1 MIRFDMFIFSQISM
15 HNFSM
20 VSVPNSCITYITAFI
35 SYTAQNE
42 DRQRKMKEK
51 GRNRKEGRKRKRKNR
66 NPNPHVQVN
75 KWWIY
80 CFFSLYA
87 KVLLPEYFIAKQSSM
102 LQNISFLS
110 SLWSLK
116 KDIDV
121 NKSRG
126 YSILFK
132 TIHSRK
138 CYYFSLSFIYREWK
152 FNLISIF
159 EGGISSWGEFFNSI
173 KWSEKKKIL
182 LMYDFSAQI
191 SHMQNE

>member
-1 MIRFDMFIFSQISM
+1 MK
-15 HNFSM
+15 
-20 VSVPNSCITYITAFI
+20 TG
-35 SYTAQNE
+35 
-42 DRQRKMKEK
+42 KEK
-51 GRNRKEGRKRKRKNR
+51 WRKRGGTERRGEREKKRIEIQT
-66 NPNPHVQVN
+66 HMY
-75 KWWIY
+75 KWTNGGFIV
-80 CFFSLYA
+80 FFSLYA
-87 KVLLPEYFIAKQSSM
+87 KVLLPEYFIVKQSSM

-173 KWSEKKKIL
+173 KWSEKKKKKHLINVW
-182 LMYDFSAQI
+182 F
-191 SHMQNE
+191 

>member
-80 CFFSLYA
+80 CFFLSVCKSTVARILYSETKFYA
-87 KVLLPEYFIAKQSSM
+87 PEYI
-102 LQNISFLS
+102 L
-110 SLWSLK
+110 SLK
-116 KDIDV
+116 SL
-121 NKSRG
+121 KSEER
-126 YSILFK
+126 
-132 TIHSRK
+132 H
-138 CYYFSLSFIYREWK
+138 
-152 FNLISIF
+152 
-159 EGGISSWGEFFNSI
+159 
-173 KWSEKKKIL
+173 
-182 LMYDFSAQI
+182 
-191 SHMQNE
+191 